1 MANTSAA
8 VSAANTPNLFT
19 VEYFAE
25 KWVTP
30 TATDRQK
37 KIEILNFET
46 TWFDIATVTTIASI
60 ALTVITGSIA
70 LAALAWLASN
80 VRGALWEAI
89 VLTGI
94 DRRDAEADDL
104 LARLHDPSGQTINA
118 ALREHLEIEDRNW
131 DFRSCQFLNCP
142 LWLVQVA
149 IPAQQVAQ
157 PQGVSQNAVS
167 APQPAAGARGQAR
180 ARADMLRG
188 QQNVRAQQ
196 QQQQYH
202 GDAVEPAVDGAGA
215 AHGADAAND
224 ANAAGV
230 GSGNNGHTGYT
241 G

>member
-8 VSAANTPNLFT
+8 VSAANTPHLFT

-30 TATDRQK
+30 AATDRQK

-46 TWFDIATVTTIASI
+46 TWFDIATVATIASV
-60 ALTVITGSIA
+60 ALTIITGSIA

-94 DRRDAEADDL
+94 DRRDADANDL
-104 LARLHDPSGQTINA
+104 LERLHDPSGRSINA
-118 ALREHLEIEDRNW
+118 ALRGHLEIQDPNW

-142 LWLVQVA
+142 LWLVQIA

-157 PQGVSQNAVS
+157 SQGAPQNAAS

-180 ARADMLRG
+180 VQGDMLRG
-188 QQNVRAQQ
+188 PQNGRV
-196 QQQQYH
+196 QQQQY
-202 GDAVEPAVDGAGA
+202 GEDAMALLRFE
-215 AHGADAAND
+215 ADAADIAD
-224 ANAAGV
+224 AADL
-230 GSGNNGHTGYT
+230 GNGNYDG
-241 G
+241 